1 MGAVWET
8 KVGVYYLEQA
18 RAASAVARGQEEARD
33 RERRA
38 RRAEDQRRAA
48 AERAAADAEAAAEKQ
63 AAAAAEA
70 ERRRAAEVR
79 RWDTSAAIW
88 PDTARYTEDCVEG
101 RPRD

>member
-8 KVGVYYLEQA
+8 KFGVYYLEQA

-48 AERAAADAEAAAEKQ
+48 AERAAAEKQ

-88 PDTARYTEDCVEG
+88 PDTARYTEDCVKG